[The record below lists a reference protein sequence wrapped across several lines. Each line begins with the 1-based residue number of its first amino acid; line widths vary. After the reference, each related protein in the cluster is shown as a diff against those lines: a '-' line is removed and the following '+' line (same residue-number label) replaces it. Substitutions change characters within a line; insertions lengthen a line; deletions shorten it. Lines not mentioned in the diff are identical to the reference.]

1 MFSDVD
7 KDYENTPKPYDTP
20 PKVNPTPLGTNSSD
34 FDSIMYT
41 PQYKS
46 SFNANI
52 TLSPTKMSLY
62 DDYKTSLTHYSNFI
76 ESFKRKFSEKYA
88 KKNIEGYE
96 TLKYAGK
103 NWEDTSRDVVYK
115 NLTNKI
121 IYLQSTLRNT
131 WHDYNITIL
140 LLIDEYIYLQGLN
153 ISSDYE
159 EHDLYYNYDQFEQTL
174 YEILIKN
181 VRGDGNTHDNGKIH
195 LDKLLNT
202 LRSDANKKEGNIN
215 RISRFIR
222 IMKRDIDKIK
232 TDVLSKNASINSNKW
247 IYFIFPQLINEDQ
260 STSLIR
266 EYYSL
271 VNNSLLT
278 DKDAGIIEFINNTY
292 LAKNINDILDIIKVW
307 DEGTFMSVFNSTR
320 RIEYIWNF
328 LNYIISKNLN
338 ITNENFKNNITI
350 LHNKFKDFEYI
361 KQKYIIT

>member
-1 MFSDVD
+1 
-7 KDYENTPKPYDTP
+7 
-20 PKVNPTPLGTNSSD
+20 
-34 FDSIMYT
+34 MYT

-62 DDYKTSLTHYSNFI
+62 DDYKTSLTHYSDFI

-88 KKNIEGYE
+88 KELIKKFKNKNTPDDISFKQWEVEE
-96 TLKYAGK
+96 TNRNKLLI
-103 NWEDTSRDVVYK
+103 N
-115 NLTNKI
+115 NKI
-121 IYLQSTLRNT
+121 NILPSTLRNT
-131 WHDYNITIL
+131 WYDYNITIL
-140 LLIDEYIYLQGLN
+140 LLIDEYIYLHGLN
-153 ISSDYE
+153 ISSD
-159 EHDLYYNYDQFEQTL
+159 YDQFEQTL
-174 YEILIKN
+174 YEILINN

-232 TDVLSKNASINSNKW
+232 NDVLSKSTSINSDKW
-247 IYFIFPQLINEDQ
+247 IYFIFPQLINENQ
-260 STSLIR
+260 NNSLIR

-278 DKDAGIIEFINNTY
+278 DKDAGIKEFINNTY
-292 LAKNINDILDIIKVW
+292 LAKNINDILDIIKDW
-307 DEGTFMSVFNSTR
+307 DENTFMSVLRSMR
-320 RIEYIWNF
+320 RIVYIWNF
-328 LNYIISKNLN
+328 LNYIISKKLH

-350 LHNKFKDFEYI
+350 LHNKFKYFEYI
-361 KQKYIIT
+361 KKKYIIT